1 MLEQKKTVKVRSSNI
16 ELLRI
21 VAMYLIVIYHITCHC
36 IVVQLTDPASLG
48 RTAVDTFNHPV
59 FYTKLLSLNTIMSFG
74 IIGNAIFI
82 LISGYFMANRDG
94 SQINLGNIAKKLLLE
109 LGFSSCLLVCVPT
122 ILHRLYPGTYFNL
135 QDITIFNDGSW
146 FVGYYFA
153 VVLCGA
159 LFLNRYLAKLDQKTF
174 AAFVLVLFALAS
186 FEYPGSLA
194 DVLASGLRT
203 FLTGLF
209 LYSMGGYIKRFDP
222 FKRVRL
228 FTLLLVILGC
238 YLIIWISGYNS
249 DVTMIE
255 NYFRSGAQGTF
266 FQNIPIF
273 ANHNIV
279 ILISSI
285 CIFEAFRRI
294 HLPSSRLI
302 TFLGK
307 STFMV
312 YLMHDN
318 SFFYELWNLKDWIT
332 ILASNPLSFLLQ
344 LLKCGAKTFAIGVLA
359 YILYELLAVIWKKIS
374 FLFIKRV

>member
-1 MLEQKKTVKVRSSNI
+1 
-16 ELLRI
+16 
-21 VAMYLIVIYHITCHC
+21 
-36 IVVQLTDPASLG
+36 
-48 RTAVDTFNHPV
+48 
-59 FYTKLLSLNTIMSFG
+59 
-74 IIGNAIFI
+74 
-82 LISGYFMANRDG
+82 MANRDG

-135 QDITIFNDGSW
+135 QNITLFNNGSW

-159 LFLNRYLAKLDQKTF
+159 LFLNRYLAKLDQKKF
-174 AAFVLVLFALAS
+174 AAFVLVLLALAS
-186 FEYPGSLA
+186 FGWSGSLA